1 MSNDTTVHLI
11 VYSNDQIEIT
21 CALAYL
27 KNKDKSAELEFEEI
41 KYNSLMGYFFRM
53 YGFANEN
60 GYFTPITGED
70 GEIYDLLSRFPGL
83 EIDGHYKDEYTA
95 GELEYGYI

>member
-27 KNKDKSAELEFEEI
+27 KNKDKSAELEFEGI
-41 KYNSLMGYFFRM
+41 KIQF
-53 YGFANEN
+53 
-60 GYFTPITGED
+60 
-70 GEIYDLLSRFPGL
+70 
-83 EIDGHYKDEYTA
+83 IDGIFFSYVWFP
-95 GELEYGYI
+95 